1 MAIHG
6 FWCTAYWMC
15 SMYRYQCCH
24 YSVFFNMVFFFVLYI
39 FVWMLYHK
47 IIMWSNLEYINCCV
61 WCYGDDETAI
71 FFYFDILVFH
81 ILYIRWELIK
91 KKKKSRNNTITPPF
105 PKIDLIMDH
114 TLKIFG
120 QPCPYEEKK
129 RLGWTDYDFW
139 WWFQFM
145 CNVPYAFNHCLC
157 VWVCDP
163 YVCPTGLIA
172 WCIKDYIMIFWCTL
186 VSSIITYYNKKKM
199 FIYKNLCWFFWLES
213 WPDKKVIFIWA
224 LDSY

>member
-1 MAIHG
+1 MKSGKYCNSWLAIHG
-6 FWCTAYWMC
+6 FWCTAYWMV

-24 YSVFFNMVFFFVLYI
+24 YSVFFNMVFFVLYI

-61 WCYGDDETAI
+61 CCYGDDETAI

-91 KKKKSRNNTITPPF
+91 KKKEKRKESRKNTITPPF

-129 RLGWTDYDFW
+129 D
-139 WWFQFM
+139 
-145 CNVPYAFNHCLC
+145 
-157 VWVCDP
+157 
-163 YVCPTGLIA
+163 
-172 WCIKDYIMIFWCTL
+172 
-186 VSSIITYYNKKKM
+186 
-199 FIYKNLCWFFWLES
+199 
-213 WPDKKVIFIWA
+213 
-224 LDSY
+224 

>member
-1 MAIHG
+1 
-6 FWCTAYWMC
+6 
-15 SMYRYQCCH
+15 
-24 YSVFFNMVFFFVLYI
+24 MVMMKLQF
-39 FVWMLYHK
+39 
-47 IIMWSNLEYINCCV
+47 
-61 WCYGDDETAI
+61 

-81 ILYIRWELIK
+81 ILYKRWELIK
-91 KKKKSRNNTITPPF
+91 KKKRKESRKNTITPPF

-129 RLGWTDYDFW
+129 KLGWTDYDFW

-172 WCIKDYIMIFWCTL
+172 WCIKDYVMIFWCTL

-199 FIYKNLCWFFWLES
+199 FIYKNLCWFFCLES
-213 WPDKKVIFIWA
+213 WPNEKVIFIWA